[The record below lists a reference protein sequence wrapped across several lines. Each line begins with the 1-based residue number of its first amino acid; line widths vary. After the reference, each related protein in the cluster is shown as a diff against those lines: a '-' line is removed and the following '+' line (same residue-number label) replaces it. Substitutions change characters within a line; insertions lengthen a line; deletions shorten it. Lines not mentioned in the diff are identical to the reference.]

1 MCKLRTAREMWNS
14 FEQDKTKR
22 AYASEVRLHRDP
34 YTSKFSPG
42 ERMDKYLNRLM
53 DMRRQLDNMNAI
65 ITDTEMVNVLLQGV
79 VDSHRNVVRMFNR
92 NNNGGVA
99 PDLTTV
105 VNVLLGEDE
114 TDKACAAEACKEEV
128 QATKIMAQ
136 QVASTNPKK
145 KFKKKGGDGKKATKE
160 NRKCFFCK
168 KKGHLRA
175 EFFGYKA
182 LQAKRKAEGDS
193 DAKGDDKDGDPTS
206 MKMIRTGELGDSCN
220 PPVPIRMVRS
230 HDVIVKSSSR
240 LDVGQQCWSSRV

>member
-175 EFFGYKA
+175 ECFGYKA
-182 LQAKRKAEGDS
+182 LQAKRKAE
-193 DAKGDDKDGDPTS
+193 GDDKDGDPTS